1 MKYYVNVTCVIL
13 CSLLLIVGLGICIDM
28 TQGSSINNI
37 ALAIFGSVLIVIGG
51 LGLLLQVYMY
61 NKSIS

>member
-1 MKYYVNVTCVIL
+1 
-13 CSLLLIVGLGICIDM
+13 M